1 MSTLILPIY
10 ISIAMKTER
19 KKQNKQTHSQTVTE
33 TKNLFLVL
41 LHEFHN
47 KQRKDDSNLKNRTSS
62 FYLVAI
68 LC

>member
-10 ISIAMKTER
+10 ISIAMKTET
-19 KKQNKQTHSQTVTE
+19 NKQTNSETVTE

-47 KQRKDDSNLKNRTSS
+47 KQRKGDSNLKNRTPS
-62 FYLVAI
+62 F
-68 LC
+68 